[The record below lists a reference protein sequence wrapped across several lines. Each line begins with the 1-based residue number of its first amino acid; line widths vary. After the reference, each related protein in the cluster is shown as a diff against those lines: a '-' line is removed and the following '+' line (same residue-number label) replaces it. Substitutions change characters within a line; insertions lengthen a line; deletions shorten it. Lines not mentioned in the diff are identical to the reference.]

1 MLFRTNKKIISNTL
15 LFDDLYIIPRGD
27 NKFLI
32 GSTLED
38 VGFDESISNEAKS
51 IFDQALSKLFSP
63 SIKIL
68 EKEYFFGFRPFANQK
83 PYICKSKDD
92 ERIIYNFG
100 HYRYGILTAIASAK
114 IVDSMVS

>member
-1 MLFRTNKKIISNTL
+1 M
-15 LFDDLYIIPRGD
+15 
-27 NKFLI
+27 
-32 GSTLED
+32 ED

-63 SIKIL
+63 SINIL

-83 PYICKSKDD
+83 PYICKSRNN

-114 IVDSMVS
+114 MSTKLVQTIGSATRLPRGAT